1 MDQQGGPNSYR
12 GMQIRFPRDPDEK
25 YNPSATHLNP
35 ELKTSTFKY
44 TQQARFCLG
53 VAKVQ
58 NLATGEV
65 EGRRSRI
72 FSYTNKKIVSIAE
85 YKIKVQQEITRVQRL
100 PTAPNLIWVVNTRPS
115 DSPLYSEDLVT
126 MIPKVGKKTATK
138 LATHGITKVGHL
150 SNLSPTATENLRTDK
165 VCCLSS
171 ITTAAK
177 TCHPGQCPHTIID
190 YRGMANPY
198 LAKNTV
204 KPDGVRKFPKAPCYL
219 PSSP

>member
-1 MDQQGGPNSYR
+1 
-12 GMQIRFPRDPDEK
+12 MQIRFPRNEDGS
-25 YNPSATHLNP
+25 YNPAGSHLNP
-35 ELKTSTFKY
+35 EQTNTTFKY

-53 VAKVQ
+53 VSKVR
-58 NLATGEV
+58 NFETGEV
-65 EGRRSRI
+65 EGRRSRV
-72 FSYTNKKIVSIAE
+72 FSYTNNKIVSIAE

-165 VCCLSS
+165 VRCLSS

-177 TCHPGQCPHTIID
+177 TCHPGRCPHAIID

-198 LAKNTV
+198 LAKYGEARWREEIDKSTMLSPFISIKNTRLLD
-204 KPDGVRKFPKAPCYL
+204 PR
-219 PSSP
+219 